1 MKQKKFLSFATAM
14 MVAAASFVSCTMD
27 DNPAIEPDEEEI
39 VLPVG
44 PYEFDEGS
52 LVING
57 QCAGAE
63 VESYWC
69 HEWRPEGYVD
79 GPALIVAD
87 PDDPT
92 NRCAAVVIRSE
103 EEARAA
109 GNPTLDGNG
118 AFADWD
124 SQFFITFPE
133 ELKLNDKD
141 QIRLTMRVKADAAQS
156 AGTQSHAA
164 PGAYL
169 HWYCVGDVNFTTEWT
184 DFDSGF
190 KTVGSGGAWGQAQAG
205 MYTIAFNLA
214 KGAHNTVY
222 FDDMRIEVKRYEPDP
237 EPTQID
243 GYTVLFWDWGTAAK
257 EKYSV
262 KYFKNYTEAKA
273 ADGAIVVESLDPN
286 KTYTEYDNA
295 GADAKLAQNWDTQFL
310 ISLPKPLAK
319 GTKAKLVMK
328 VKADKATSAE
338 TQCHKA
344 IPAPGA
350 IEGKDGY
357 GGTYIHYALLG
368 NIDFTTEWTTIE
380 KDFTVP
386 NEGDGM
392 QAICLNLEV
401 LREINKYYFDDV
413 TVYVEKEWEPEA
425 EEGWDILTYDSGK
438 GGADGTKFQMKYFKN
453 YVAAKAADGAVLAES
468 LDPEKTYSQYD
479 NAGAEAKIAQN
490 WDTQF
495 LIGLPKAV
503 AKGTKMKLQM
513 QVKADKATSG
523 ESQAHGL
530 LPKVGA
536 IEGKDGYGGTYLHYQ
551 LLGNVPFTTE
561 WKQFEAEFTVPDQGD
576 GMGSICLN
584 LEVLREIN
592 KYYFK
597 NIVVRVAK

>member
-1 MKQKKFLSFATAM
+1 MLVMKQKKFLSFATAM

-27 DNPAIEPDEEEI
+27 DNPAIEPDEPEVVPEPVFEPSADAVHFMNYSKDCAEYPYYRMGEPDGSSFDVVNNTLVI
-39 VLPVG
+39 INEKEQGNMWDLQPFILDWFNIQQGADYTVRITYNSTVAGAAWLAFGTWSGSLANYNVPIEATDEYTTVDVKFEKVNISTANKDAHVLFQMGKLVGTVKIKMVELFEVLP
-44 PYEFDEGS
+44 
-52 LVING
+52 
-57 QCAGAE
+57 
-63 VESYWC
+63 
-69 HEWRPEGYVD
+69 
-79 GPALIVAD
+79 
-87 PDDPT
+87 
-92 NRCAAVVIRSE
+92 
-103 EEARAA
+103 
-109 GNPTLDGNG
+109 
-118 AFADWD
+118 
-124 SQFFITFPE
+124 
-133 ELKLNDKD
+133 
-141 QIRLTMRVKADAAQS
+141 
-156 AGTQSHAA
+156 
-164 PGAYL
+164 
-169 HWYCVGDVNFTTEWT
+169 
-184 DFDSGF
+184 
-190 KTVGSGGAWGQAQAG
+190 
-205 MYTIAFNLA
+205 
-214 KGAHNTVY
+214 
-222 FDDMRIEVKRYEPDP
+222 EPDP

-243 GYTVLFWDWGTAAK
+243 DWQVLFWDWGTAAK

-392 QAICLNLEV
+392 QSICLNLEV